1 MKKFKFRYIIGI
13 FILLILVFS
22 GGNDSESNKE
32 NNNDKSNIEVSEKS
46 EKKFTDEE
54 YIKAIS
60 TDLKMSYPREN
71 VSGEVLAF
79 YFVGNYGSR
88 LLFMDGGT
96 LNWKVEKKDNKVE
109 GVGEY
114 EEYDNSVYFPV
125 TIKNDQ
131 ITVKEEDIYMLN
143 KELGSKLTL
152 GEVLKEDRL
161 KKEYILTLRNMELDS
176 TSLKGTTLDYLTY
189 LIFNMGRKS
198 KGIENLLQE
207 NITWTAY
214 IDDKNDNEIDITAE
228 EYYGQIS
235 YVLRKEKDGFV
246 VDPNEVTISLY
257 LYNEQVTLADWLS
270 MYEVNKQMK
279 KYETLERQF
288 QSY

>member
-109 GVGEY
+109 VVGEY

-214 IDDKNDNEIDITAE
+214 IDGENDNEIDITAE

>member
-22 GGNDSESNKE
+22 CGNDSENNKE
-32 NNNDKSNIEVSEKS
+32 NNNNKSNIEVSEKS

-79 YFVGNYGSR
+79 YFVGNHGSR

-96 LNWKVEKKDNKVE
+96 LNWRVEKKDNKVE
-109 GVGEY
+109 VVGEY
-114 EEYDNSVYFPV
+114 EEYDKSVYFPI

-131 ITVKEEDIYMLN
+131 ITVNEEDIYMLD

-235 YVLRKEKDGFV
+235 YVMRKEKDGFV

>member
-1 MKKFKFRYIIGI
+1 
-13 FILLILVFS
+13 
-22 GGNDSESNKE
+22 
-32 NNNDKSNIEVSEKS
+32 
-46 EKKFTDEE
+46 
-54 YIKAIS
+54 
-60 TDLKMSYPREN
+60 MSYPREN

-109 GVGEY
+109 VVGEY

-152 GEVLKEDRL
+152 GEVLKEARL
-161 KKEYILTLRNMELDS
+161 KKEYIEILKGIELSS